1 MYAISGPYVLLAL
14 VVIASFV
21 AFNRDLVSTTQC
33 RIMIIGAGALALV
46 WTAILGGIWLEY
58 R

>member
-1 MYAISGPYVLLAL
+1 MYAMLGPYILLAL
-14 VVIASFV
+14 VVVASFF

-33 RIMIIGAGALALV
+33 RIMIIGAGVLALV
-46 WTAILGGIWLEY
+46 WTAILGGLWLEY

>member
-1 MYAISGPYVLLAL
+1 MYAIYGPYILLVA
-14 VVIASFV
+14 VVIASLF